1 VLANPP
7 GNWTHLPGRRV
18 LIQPGDKT
26 VLMPAALRVRVR
38 TRIMNWEGATMSDAN
53 VRIPE
58 EAKDRLAAIAAAEGL
73 SLRAYLAH
81 LAETLLTPAE
91 RAERA
96 EKALTALKEWNGY
109 APTEAQKQALDDELD
124 RRLAQVTAR

>member
-1 VLANPP
+1 
-7 GNWTHLPGRRV
+7 
-18 LIQPGDKT
+18 
-26 VLMPAALRVRVR
+26 
-38 TRIMNWEGATMSDAN
+38 MSDAN

-73 SLRAYLAH
+73 SLRAYLAR

-96 EKALTALKEWNGY
+96 EKALAALREWNGY
-109 APTEAQKQALDDELD
+109 APTPSEQNDLDSELD
-124 RRLAQVTAR
+124 RRLGRVTGR

>member
-1 VLANPP
+1 
-7 GNWTHLPGRRV
+7 
-18 LIQPGDKT
+18 
-26 VLMPAALRVRVR
+26 
-38 TRIMNWEGATMSDAN
+38 MSDAN

-73 SLRAYLAH
+73 SLRAFLAR

-96 EKALTALKEWNGY
+96 EKARVALREWNGY
-109 APTEAQKQALDDELD
+109 APTAAQEQDLDSELD
-124 RRLAQVTAR
+124 RRLARVTGR